1 MTQLGGRVRM
11 DAATWRIDDYSS
23 SLGLASSTTEVYR
36 REIRA
41 FADWAGRSDL
51 RSPDQIDLATLRRYL
66 AWLTT
71 MRRAPRTISRIA
83 ACLRRYFAW
92 AARSGLVD
100 ADPSAG
106 LRAPSGG
113 SRLPRV
119 LHGDELHQLLE
130 EPAGAGAV
138 DEVVDVRDRLVVEVL
153 YGSGIRVSELCG
165 LDVDDV
171 DLNRSRLTV
180 LGKGSRQRLVPLS
193 DPAVELMEQWL
204 RVGRARFAEGHR
216 PPAATSGA
224 DEPAH
229 AAALFHNRRGRR
241 LAPRDVRRIVDARSP
256 VPTHPHALRHTF
268 ATHLLDGG
276 ADLREVQELLG
287 HRDVSTTQ
295 IYTHVSLNRLK
306 SVHEAAH
313 PRSGQ

>member
-1 MTQLGGRVRM
+1 
-11 DAATWRIDDYSS
+11 
-23 SLGLASSTTEVYR
+23 
-36 REIRA
+36 
-41 FADWAGRSDL
+41 
-51 RSPDQIDLATLRRYL
+51 
-66 AWLTT
+66 
-71 MRRAPRTISRIA
+71 
-83 ACLRRYFAW
+83 
-92 AARSGLVD
+92 
-100 ADPSAG
+100 
-106 LRAPSGG
+106 
-113 SRLPRV
+113 
-119 LHGDELHQLLE
+119 
-130 EPAGAGAV
+130 
-138 DEVVDVRDRLVVEVL
+138 
-153 YGSGIRVSELCG
+153 
-165 LDVDDV
+165 
-171 DLNRSRLTV
+171 V

-193 DPAVELMEQWL
+193 DPAAELMEKWL
-204 RVGRARFAEGHR
+204 RVGRARFAEGNR

-306 SVHEAAH
+306 SVHETAH